1 MAVIRRVAVALVLAV
16 LVVIAIVLVT
26 PSNTVKQTSS
36 CPRGQKLIT
45 YHDDASRG
53 HDGDINLCVPKGMIR

>member
-1 MAVIRRVAVALVLAV
+1 VLAV
-16 LVVIAIVLVT
+16 LVVIGIVLVT
-26 PSNTVKQTSS
+26 PSNTVKQRSS